1 MVHQRA
7 EGALGPRNNTGQT
20 TPGQNT
26 ARAVMLTGLPACH
39 LLSMWLIY
47 YYGCVTWLGHHAVS
61 RDIASNKQ
69 VCCSYI
75 GPWLNQ
81 CGWPA
86 LLMRHLGVPRVASFL
101 DELPGL
107 ARAELA
113 VVAPWAMA
121 SQGLGQASMMHSDQ
135 PHAQQNTFHHDAG
148 FALYLVCSFPKS
160 SRSRPAHVAAVFC
173 AKAGSSR
180 SFSGQCS
187 S

>member
-1 MVHQRA
+1 MLSKLAQCWCWFTATAEREARA
-7 EGALGPRNNTGQT
+7 RHGRAYILRYPSLLVRARGPQSACTLRATPEGALGPRSNTGQT

-69 VCCSYI
+69 VCYSYI

-107 ARAELA
+107 ARAVLA

-121 SQGLGQASMMHSDQ
+121 NRALVKQA
-135 PHAQQNTFHHDAG
+135 
-148 FALYLVCSFPKS
+148 
-160 SRSRPAHVAAVFC
+160 
-173 AKAGSSR
+173 
-180 SFSGQCS
+180 
-187 S
+187 